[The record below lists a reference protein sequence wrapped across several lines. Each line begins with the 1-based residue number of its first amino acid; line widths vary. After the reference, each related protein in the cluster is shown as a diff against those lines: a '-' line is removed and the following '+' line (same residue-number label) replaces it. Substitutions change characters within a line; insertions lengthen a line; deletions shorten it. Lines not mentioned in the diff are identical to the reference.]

1 MIFLP
6 RCAAALAPL
15 ACGANG
21 RQAMGCLRLREAAN
35 AHFRLEATD
44 GKVLGILRGPSSPSA
59 AERRAA
65 ESLPEPECL
74 ALEALLPRKGFQEA
88 MRPLKGEARLGVRL
102 ARPQTLLVAGASVT
116 RLDGAGGRYPDVDGA
131 LPKRPAP
138 VSFKVDAGLLI
149 RLLKAAGAVAAS
161 GDSASVEIL
170 FWSKD
175 KPVGVITRGD
185 HGLTFDGLIMPL
197 S

>member
-102 ARPQTLLVAGASVT
+102 ARPQTLLVAGADKAQ
-116 RLDGAGGRYPDVDGA
+116 RLE
-131 LPKRPAP
+131 
-138 VSFKVDAGLLI
+138 
-149 RLLKAAGAVAAS
+149 
-161 GDSASVEIL
+161 EIL
-170 FWSKD
+170 TDRTGQARF
-175 KPVGVITRGD
+175 PVERIAPADELVWWIDRAAAAN
-185 HGLTFDGLIMPL
+185 LPAAVRDGEQVELPL
-197 S
+197 G